1 MTISEMYALKSKYEA
16 FRDNVS
22 KAIGT
27 ANTVIEGLVV
37 PISNITSAYT
47 VNDVPVDNGKVKTA
61 SDNLKSQR
69 DTMNNVVLPAIVAKI
84 KSLGD
89 DIAAAEKAEAERK
102 KAEEEAKKRASSSSG
117 SNNSNNSNSPTPSKP
132 TPSKP
137 TQSTPTQK
145 PPGGDINNVP
155 EQYRKYF

>member
-27 ANTVIEGLVV
+27 ANAVIEGLVV
-37 PISNITSAYT
+37 PISNIASSYT
-47 VNDVPVDNGKVKTA
+47 INDVPVDNGKVKTA

-102 KAEEEAKKRASSSSG
+102 KAEEEAKKRASSSTG
-117 SNNSNNSNSPTPSKP
+117 SNNSNSSTPSKP
-132 TPSKP
+132 APGKP
-137 TQSTPTQK
+137 TKTSNAPSK